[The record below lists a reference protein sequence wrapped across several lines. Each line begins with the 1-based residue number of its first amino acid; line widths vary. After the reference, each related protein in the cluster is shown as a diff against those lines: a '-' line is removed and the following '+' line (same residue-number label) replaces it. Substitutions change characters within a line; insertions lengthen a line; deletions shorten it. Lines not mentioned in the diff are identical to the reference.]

1 MTTSQSNVVII
12 GGGFAAT
19 MCARIL
25 RKKVSRDNCRILLF
39 SRENHMVFHP
49 LLADVAGASLH
60 PDSAAA
66 TLRQMLPGVE
76 CRTDVIQR
84 IDTAAAQIEYQND
97 EGQTER
103 TGYNHLVTA
112 GPGNLAMTGNCLL
125 PLRWE
130 TPYVCAPI
138 IRQLEKAEA

>member
-1 MTTSQSNVVII
+1 
-12 GGGFAAT
+12 
-19 MCARIL
+19 
-25 RKKVSRDNCRILLF
+25 
-39 SRENHMVFHP
+39 MVFHP

-84 IDTAAAQIEYQND
+84 IDTASAQIEYQND

-103 TGYNHLVTA
+103 TGYNHLVIA
-112 GPGNLAMTGNCLL
+112 CGAESNLAMIPGMSDHAFPFKTMGDAVR
-125 PLRWE
+125 LRSH
-130 TPYVCAPI
+130 I
-138 IRQLEKAEA
+138 IRQLEKAEASNSQNGGSSICRL